1 MSVTNLLS
9 SSQITSLIQQ
19 AQAAYQAPAG
29 VLQAQE
35 KPYQAQVTAL
45 AAVQAALSGLQ
56 SAMADLA
63 NVQTLAQRSVSVS
76 PSGAV
81 EATADNAT
89 ATGTYSLTGIHL
101 AAAESLISSGSASAS
116 GTLGAGTLT
125 IQVGSG
131 SAVNIS
137 IASGQS
143 SLAAIASAIDGAD
156 AGVQASVVFDGSRY
170 HLVLNGDAT
179 GTANAFTISATGA
192 LAGLSYASGASG
204 LTASQKAADASF
216 SLEGLT
222 ITSGSNAISGVV
234 PGLSLTL
241 AASGSATV
249 TVSQDTSAL
258 DNAAQSLVTALNQV
272 LGTIN
277 KNATYSQTSGAG
289 PLFGDVGIE
298 IIRSDLLDAIS
309 NPPNADIPPSTPY
322 SSLSS
327 VGFTVTSGGTVTFDQ
342 STFQK
347 AAQSNYTAVAALLGE
362 VGQATN
368 PNVAVAGLGSAV
380 PGSYAVAVASNSDG
394 AVSGSVN
401 GEAANGTGGLL
412 VVNGDG
418 TALGLSLQIAPGAT
432 GDLGTV
438 TISQGI
444 FSSLSSI
451 INAAVASGTGSV
463 AGQIADLNTTITTMN
478 TQVNQMLAEAQQETQ
493 ELTQQYSVAQATLS
507 QLTTVSDFLT
517 TYFNQTSGSSG

>member
-1 MSVTNLLS
+1 
-9 SSQITSLIQQ
+9 
-19 AQAAYQAPAG
+19 
-29 VLQAQE
+29 
-35 KPYQAQVTAL
+35 
-45 AAVQAALSGLQ
+45 
-56 SAMADLA
+56 
-63 NVQTLAQRSVSVS
+63 
-76 PSGAV
+76 
-81 EATADNAT
+81 
-89 ATGTYSLTGIHL
+89 
-101 AAAESLISSGSASAS
+101 
-116 GTLGAGTLT
+116 
-125 IQVGSG
+125 
-131 SAVNIS
+131 
-137 IASGQS
+137 
-143 SLAAIASAIDGAD
+143 
-156 AGVQASVVFDGSRY
+156 
-170 HLVLNGDAT
+170 
-179 GTANAFTISATGA
+179 
-192 LAGLSYASGASG
+192 
-204 LTASQKAADASF
+204 
-216 SLEGLT
+216 
-222 ITSGSNAISGVV
+222 
-234 PGLSLTL
+234 
-241 AASGSATV
+241 V